1 MRFCPSFLSVF
12 LSLLPVLAAFP
23 LLRADVL
30 SNFEKPRILLYGITP
45 FFHCLRVT
53 LNDDLSLAVS
63 PHLSGNGTSSLLV
76 PGVVADHILDLSWI
90 FSQPTLRPS
99 NLRDTD
105 VGQLSELTVYVER
118 VDHLPVPQRVG
129 FAIRYL
135 ASVRPRLVR
144 LTSLPDGHDA
154 LFNGIGSDRDATAL
168 TVETLESHPVKE
180 VIELQSGELSDPDDK
195 LKELRTL
202 EEEADA
208 ILKLIEQKQV
218 AVSRHAKQSCQYF
231 TADLTRCRGLS
242 CIVDV
247 VLQKTRV
254 VARLVRI
261 KMMSPH
267 HGYHKLEAC
276 DPSPERHHALTKNFD
291 LIDLG
296 DKAGHEGLDKPMP
309 GSSPPPDCRD
319 KKRTRGHLIH
329 PLPFENRSVQC
340 HVPTPTASSGSG
352 ELSTPGRPWRRLG
365 SAGYQAIA
373 MLEEP
378 HLTSNL
384 EQTHIVKSEH
394 HVSPLIEAL
403 VIVAGALGLTA
414 LFAFLHRRFSS
425 LRKRVE
431 RLADQEERRTARQY
445 KRAAQREA
453 FRQLCRR
460 LFRRRQEEPHS
471 DDYEEKRA
479 FILATN
485 QAYLS
490 SLQSDMVEA
499 EFRELRAAHEIVASI
514 VRADSVAQAEEGRFL
529 PEHPAYGVLPT
540 LSEHVCRVPRPLSRS
555 NSLPSYT
562 SDPAPTYTFS
572 AESGQGRVADG
583 LRVHSQSV
591 SSNSRRYTPDS
602 SVIAMSPRP
611 SAETIRTTR
620 TGSYFDMM

>member
-1 MRFCPSFLSVF
+1 MAVF
-12 LSLLPVLAAFP
+12 NLQIHSSHTDSDAF
-23 LLRADVL
+23 
-30 SNFEKPRILLYGITP
+30 
-45 FFHCLRVT
+45 RVT
-53 LNDDLSLAVS
+53 LNNDLSLAVS
-63 PHLSGNGTSSLLV
+63 RHLNGNGNGTSSLLV
-76 PGVVADHILDLSWI
+76 PGAVEGHILDLSWI
-90 FSQPTLRPS
+90 FSQPTLRS
-99 NLRDTD
+99 STLRDTD
-105 VGQLSELTVYVER
+105 AGQLSELSVYVEQ
-118 VDHLPVPQRVG
+118 VDHLPVPQRIG

-135 ASVRPRLVR
+135 ASVRPRLIR

-154 LFNGIGSDRDATAL
+154 LFNEISSDRDATAS

-180 VIELQSGELSDPDDK
+180 VVEAQSGELFDPDDK
-195 LKELRTL
+195 LRELTIL
-202 EEEADA
+202 EEGADT

-218 AVSRHAKQSCQYF
+218 AVSRHAKQSCQNF
-231 TADLTRCRGLS
+231 TADLTQGRGLS
-242 CIVDV
+242 CIIDV

-261 KMMSPH
+261 KRMPPH
-267 HGYHKLEAC
+267 HGYHKLAAW
-276 DPSPERHHALTKNFD
+276 DPSPERHHALTKNLD

-309 GSSPPPDCRD
+309 GSSPPPDCRG
-319 KKRTRGHLIH
+319 KNRTRGHQIH

-373 MLEEP
+373 MLQEP

-384 EQTHIVKSEH
+384 EQTHIVESEH

-479 FILATN
+479 FILATSE
-485 QAYLS
+485 ADLS

-514 VRADSVAQAEEGRFL
+514 VRADFVAQAEEGRFL
-529 PEHPAYGVLPT
+529 PEHPAHSVVLPT
-540 LSEHVCRVPRPLSRS
+540 LSEHVCRVPRPSSRS

-562 SDPAPTYTFS
+562 SDPAPTYNFS
-572 AESGQGRVADG
+572 TESGQGRVADG
-583 LRVHSQSV
+583 LRVYSQSV
-591 SSNSRRYTPDS
+591 SSHDRRYTPDS

-620 TGSYFDMM
+620 TESYFDMK